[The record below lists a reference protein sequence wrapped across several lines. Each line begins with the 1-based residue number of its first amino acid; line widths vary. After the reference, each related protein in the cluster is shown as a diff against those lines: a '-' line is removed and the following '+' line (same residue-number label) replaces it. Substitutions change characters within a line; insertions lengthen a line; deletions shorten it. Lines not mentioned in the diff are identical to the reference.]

1 MVPPP
6 SNQLKTPPF
15 ALAVWIGLVLLAS
28 PELEAATVWVSAP
41 KPKFPAT
48 ALSRGSEGH
57 VIVRLHIG
65 QDGRVTRATIAKS
78 SGDSTLD
85 DAARAAVLK
94 WKMNPAAIRPEY
106 PTKGYQQRIDF
117 QQEAP
122 VAVRYRDSHAYF
134 SNFREA
140 KMWAHAPFPE
150 YPDRER
156 VMRTQG
162 TAVVGMSIGSDGGVA
177 SVVLLKSS
185 GNANLDNAALAATR
199 LWRAHRKYAG
209 QHFALP
215 ISFTLSGRR

>member
-1 MVPPP
+1 M
-6 SNQLKTPPF
+6 KTPPF
-15 ALAVWIGLVLLAS
+15 QAALALLIVIVMLAS
-28 PELEAATVWVSAP
+28 PPVEAATVWLSAP

-57 VIVRLHIG
+57 VIIRMHIG
-65 QDGRVTRATIAKS
+65 QDGRVTRAAIAKS

-85 DAARAAVLK
+85 NAARTAVLK

-106 PTKGYQQRIDF
+106 LTKGYEHRIDF
-117 QQEAP
+117 RQEAP

-156 VMRTQG
+156 VLRTQG
-162 TAVVGMSIGSDGGVA
+162 TAVVGMRIGADGGVA

-215 ISFTLSGRR
+215 VSFTLSGRR